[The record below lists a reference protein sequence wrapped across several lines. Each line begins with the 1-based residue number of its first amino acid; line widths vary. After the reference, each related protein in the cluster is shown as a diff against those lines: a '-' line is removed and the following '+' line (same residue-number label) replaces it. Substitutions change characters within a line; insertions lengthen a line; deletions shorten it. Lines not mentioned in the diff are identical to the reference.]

1 MTPTSEFLAA
11 AFAGLGTGLVLI
23 VAIGVQNALVLREG
37 IRGEYVGM
45 VVLVCVFSD
54 VVLIWT
60 GVAGVGEIVRAM
72 PAAATVAKVG
82 GAGYLLAYAALTAKR
97 PLRMGTALPF
107 STGANSTRRMALA
120 GILAATWLNPNVY
133 FDVLLLG
140 SLASVHG
147 ELRWGLGVGTIG
159 ASALWFISL
168 GYGAALLRPIFA
180 RPRAWQVMD
189 ALTAVVMTALG
200 IAVDTR
206 A

>member
-11 AFAGLGTGLVLI
+11 ALAGLGTGLVLI
-23 VAIGVQNALVLREG
+23 VAIGVQNAVVLREG

-45 VVLVCVFSD
+45 VVLVCLFSD

-60 GVAGVGEIVRAM
+60 GVAGVGEMVHAM

-82 GAGYLLAYAALTAKR
+82 GAGYLLTYAALTAR
-97 PLRMGTALPF
+97 RSLRVGTALP
-107 STGANSTRRMALA
+107 SNTGANSTRRMALA

-133 FDVLLLG
+133 LDVLLLG

-147 ELRWGLGVGTIG
+147 ELRWGFGVGAIS
-159 ASALWFISL
+159 ASALWFIAL
-168 GYGAALLRPIFA
+168 GYGAALLRPIFT

-200 IAVDTR
+200 IALATR